1 MRLHIILKNEVPPN
15 TKTQNVDN
23 STHPRSEVLGGNL
36 CIQTSRTPTYIAGAR
51 TFIHVYILSAA
62 KLQEHYYRIN
72 SKRYYFYS
80 QKLDFIAR

>member
-36 CIQTSRTPTYIAGAR
+36 CIQTSRTPTNIAGIR
-51 TFIHVYILSAA
+51 SFIHVYILSTA
-62 KLQEHYYRIN
+62 KFPER
-72 SKRYYFYS
+72 F
-80 QKLDFIAR
+80 